1 MTVEHH
7 YRGSGLDCL
16 TSHQSFDPLVLSAVA
31 AWDGTC
37 STCHPE
43 MIDGDGNVILVLEDY
58 QTIQLPTPI
67 PDDIAAELTS
77 VYSD

>member
-1 MTVEHH
+1 MRLLGRADRRTDDQP
-7 YRGSGLDCL
+7 RW
-16 TSHQSFDPLVLSAVA
+16 AVA
-31 AWDGTC
+31 EPVGDERFSCTVV
-37 STCHPE
+37 
-43 MIDGDGNVILVLEDY
+43 DGDGNVILVLEDY